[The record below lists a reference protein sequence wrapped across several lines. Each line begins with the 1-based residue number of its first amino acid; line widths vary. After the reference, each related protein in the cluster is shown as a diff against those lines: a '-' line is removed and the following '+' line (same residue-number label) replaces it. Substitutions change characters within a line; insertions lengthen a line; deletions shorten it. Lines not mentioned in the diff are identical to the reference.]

1 MAKKKQHSV
10 LGVPFKSSLKI
21 NTEALGF
28 CKRLFE
34 IQSLLRGASET
45 PRSQAEEWV
54 FSRGRCTVMHTAC
67 VDFNDEP
74 CGIKF
79 CVKKNRQYHSKY
91 VIFAS
96 NIPRNGLWLDP
107 SGGLEVLGGPLGPLR
122 FSPSISDFTFAL
134 LLILNKAPV
143 KQRTSPCNEVRSS
156 ASQLRRSLCGLGHVR

>member
-67 VDFNDEP
+67 VDFSDEP

-79 CVKKNRQYHSKY
+79 CVKKKIGSITANTSYLLQ
-91 VIFAS
+91 IFPEMVFGWTPVEA
-96 NIPRNGLWLDP
+96 W
-107 SGGLEVLGGPLGPLR
+107 R
-122 FSPSISDFTFAL
+122 FSEAL
-134 LLILNKAPV
+134 WDL
-143 KQRTSPCNEVRSS
+143 
-156 ASQLRRSLCGLGHVR
+156 

>member
-67 VDFNDEP
+67 MDFNDEP

-79 CVKKNRQYHSKY
+79 CVKKKLAVSQQIRHICFKY
-91 VIFAS
+91 SQKWSLVGPQWRPGGS
-96 NIPRNGLWLDP
+96 RRP
-107 SGGLEVLGGPLGPLR
+107 SGTSEVLP
-122 FSPSISDFTFAL
+122 FNF
-134 LLILNKAPV
+134 
-143 KQRTSPCNEVRSS
+143 
-156 ASQLRRSLCGLGHVR
+156 